1 MLIIER
7 SPMGRQNHLMLPVLG
22 LVTLRALLGMFV
34 LFGDKVA
41 SLRKFKRGEPRDKKI
56 KAGTFFPWILYEFQ
70 IEKYLASITASAT
83 CGPSAGDRSPQTP
96 LAPAKTLH
104 NFVP

>member
-70 IEKYLASITASAT
+70 IEKYGFDHRIGHVRALRRRSESAN
-83 CGPSAGDRSPQTP
+83 TP
-96 LAPAKTLH
+96 CSCQDDTQLC
-104 NFVP
+104 